1 MKIAISQPTYL
12 PWQGYFA
19 LIEYV
24 DEFVFLENIQFNK
37 RSWQQRNKIINNDN
51 EIFLTMPVKSKG
63 KFTQNICDVEIDNFN
78 KNKMKHIMSIKNAYF
93 KCRYFDEYFD
103 GFLKI
108 FSKNYT
114 KLSELNKDLII
125 HICFILGIK
134 TTISNDKIFNL
145 SSKKADYL
153 RDICLIK
160 KCNNYITTLGSQNY
174 FGETQ
179 YFSETKI
186 KIDYF
191 DFQDNEYLQNS
202 KNFIPRLSIIDLL
215 FNLGPDT
222 LKYLKNNF
230 FICKQKD
237 Y

>member
-1 MKIAISQPTYL
+1 MISL
-12 PWQGYFA
+12 
-19 LIEYV
+19 
-24 DEFVFLENIQFNK
+24 DFVN
-37 RSWQQRNKIINNDN
+37 
-51 EIFLTMPVKSKG
+51 
-63 KFTQNICDVEIDNFN
+63 
-78 KNKMKHIMSIKNAYF
+78 
-93 KCRYFDEYFD
+93 
-103 GFLKI
+103 
-108 FSKNYT
+108 
-114 KLSELNKDLII
+114 SE
-125 HICFILGIK
+125 

-145 SSKKADYL
+145 SSKKEDYL